1 MSLGIMECHLTSG
14 PPAAEISPNV
24 QLGQTK
30 PATPALSSTA
40 RDNVPVLPRDTV
52 PVLLGADQV
61 HCPGQTGYIVP
72 GIVLAK

>member
-1 MSLGIMECHLTSG
+1 MSLGIMGCHLTSG

-40 RDNVPVLPRDTV
+40 RDNVRAQGHCTRTARGRPGTLSW
-52 PVLLGADQV
+52 ADRV
-61 HCPGQTGYIVP
+61 HCPGHCLG
-72 GIVLAK
+72 